1 MLATVVFSISE
12 MPTFVVALI
21 GAIFPSV
28 ASVLIHERSPLD
40 VKINLSSAT
49 FAEYYGKHTQ
59 RNCKKTSKNT
69 NNYSSNWSAY
79 RSAWRSA

>member
-21 GAIFPSV
+21 GAMFPSV

-40 VKINLSSAT
+40 VKINLTSAT
-49 FAEYYGKHTQ
+49 YAEY
-59 RNCKKTSKNT
+59 
-69 NNYSSNWSAY
+69 
-79 RSAWRSA
+79 